1 MLRHTRTLATSLALG
16 AAVLAGPA
24 HAQSV
29 AQTAAPAAD
38 SAAAAPSRTPVPTAA
53 APSAGVA
60 RDALVAGVQA
70 PAAAPA
76 GTEMAQAGVTRATRG
91 QAQALMLV
99 GGAALIVGLV
109 VGGDAGTIFA
119 LGGAGIGLYGL
130 YLYLQ

>member
-29 AQTAAPAAD
+29 TQTAAPAAD
-38 SAAAAPSRTPVPTAA
+38 SAAAPSRTPAPTAA

-76 GTEMAQAGVTRATRG
+76 GSETAQAGVTRATRG